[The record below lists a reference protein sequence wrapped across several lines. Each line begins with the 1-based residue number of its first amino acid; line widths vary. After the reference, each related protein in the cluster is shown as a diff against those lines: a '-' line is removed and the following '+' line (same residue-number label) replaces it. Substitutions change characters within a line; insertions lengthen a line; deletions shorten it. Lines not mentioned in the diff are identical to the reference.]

1 MDEGRGMMSVAKR
14 ASAAGPRF
22 SSHAELLLLL
32 LLLLLLGGEAC
43 LSSTVAGQGG

>member
-1 MDEGRGMMSVAKR
+1 MMSVAKR

-22 SSHAELLLLL
+22 SYHAELLL